1 MSGPTSPEEFQKQMQ
16 DFLQKQ
22 FKSFGSPGF
31 AGSQPSGTDEET
43 KPETQ
48 RNDFSFAYK
57 PRDVKAHLDRY
68 VIKQDEAKKVLS
80 VALCDHYNAVR
91 EAFDG
96 KEQSHYTKQTSC

>member
-31 AGSQPSGTDEET
+31 AGSQPSDTDEET

-68 VIKQDEAKKVLS
+68 VIKPVS
-80 VALCDHYNAVR
+80 
-91 EAFDG
+91 
-96 KEQSHYTKQTSC
+96 YTHLTLPTKA